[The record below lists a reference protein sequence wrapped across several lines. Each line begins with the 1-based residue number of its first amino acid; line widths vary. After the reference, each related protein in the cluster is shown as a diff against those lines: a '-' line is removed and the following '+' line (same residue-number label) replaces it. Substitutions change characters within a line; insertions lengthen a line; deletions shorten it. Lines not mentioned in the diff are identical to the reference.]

1 LYKIKDKSFSCI
13 YNSGFARIISDNLK
27 KVVIR
32 KQEAEEC
39 DATNVER
46 SDKAGYI
53 IKKRRPY
60 GVGAVT
66 Q

>member
-1 LYKIKDKSFSCI
+1 MVLE
-13 YNSGFARIISDNLK
+13 LM
-27 KVVIR
+27 IR
-32 KQEAEEC
+32 KLEVEEC
-39 DATNVER
+39 DARNVEVT
-46 SDKAGYI
+46 DKAGYI

>member
-1 LYKIKDKSFSCI
+1 MPDYKIASF
-13 YNSGFARIISDNLK
+13 NLL
-27 KVVIR
+27 IR
-32 KQEAEEC
+32 KEKVEEC
-39 DATNVER
+39 DATNVEV
-46 SDKAGYI
+46 SDRAGYI

>member
-1 LYKIKDKSFSCI
+1 M

-46 SDKAGYI
+46 SDKAGN
-53 IKKRRPY
+53 KKTPALRGRRCN
-60 GVGAVT
+60 AVN
-66 Q
+66 

>member
-1 LYKIKDKSFSCI
+1 MVL
-13 YNSGFARIISDNLK
+13 GLL
-27 KVVIR
+27 IR
-32 KQEAEEC
+32 KVDVEEC
-39 DATNVER
+39 DATNVEG

>member
-1 LYKIKDKSFSCI
+1 M

>member
-1 LYKIKDKSFSCI
+1 MPDYKIVSS
-13 YNSGFARIISDNLK
+13 NLL
-27 KVVIR
+27 IR
-32 KQEAEEC
+32 KEEVEEC
-39 DATNVER
+39 DATNVDG
-46 SDKAGYI
+46 SNKAGYI

>member
-1 LYKIKDKSFSCI
+1 
-13 YNSGFARIISDNLK
+13 
-27 KVVIR
+27 VMIR

-53 IKKRRPY
+53 IKNA
-60 GVGAVT
+60 GLTGSAL
-66 Q
+66 

>member
-1 LYKIKDKSFSCI
+1 MSGLQSFPIVLKS
-13 YNSGFARIISDNLK
+13 
-27 KVVIR
+27 VIG

-53 IKKRRPY
+53 NKKRRPY

>member
-1 LYKIKDKSFSCI
+1 MVLY
-13 YNSGFARIISDNLK
+13 L
-27 KVVIR
+27 VIR
-32 KQEAEEC
+32 KEEVEEC
-39 DATNVER
+39 DATHVDG
-46 SDKAGYI
+46 SDNAGYI